1 MTPEEQQ
8 LLHQWLDGQNI
19 TASPDELDC
28 REWELQSVI
37 NTMLLIH
44 ENRLALSED
53 FQRNLNQRIAELQS
67 QSDTGSQS
75 SVPNPIQA
83 DVAPVTSGDER
94 GVTPTQANRGSRQ
107 RWIGLASTVAAVA
120 LAFGWWLWS
129 DHYPVPD
136 ASGPFNVVG
145 GGEVAREATLTTE
158 DDDAQLLLGGYC
170 NVTLKP
176 NSNVRIEGS
185 DRAERIVLS
194 EGAVVCDVDRG
205 EGTFNVSTD
214 FGDVSVL
221 GTKFEVQITEEGE
234 AEMKSRHMLVT
245 VLTGTVLVA
254 TASGQTAT
262 LQAGDSQAFARDTE
276 KQSDG
281 EYKIV
286 WADEFNQDGPPDP
299 KNWVF
304 ENGFVRNHEAQWYQK
319 ENAVCRDGH
328 LFITGR
334 EDIKRNPG
342 YVKGSTDP
350 AETKFIEFT
359 SSSLMTKGLHQWTM
373 GRFVARAKIAHGEGM
388 WPAFWMV
395 GAMGEWPSSGEIDI
409 MEYYQDKILANV
421 AHGTDTRWNAKWHS
435 TKTRIREL
443 GGEKWLNEFHLWRM
457 DWDTKSI
464 RLYVDDRLLNETR
477 LTETNNAHTKWGP
490 KNPFHHPHYM
500 ILNLALGGD
509 NGGDMEKAKLPA
521 EYIIDYVRVYQRDRD
536 RVFVAKNDYVPPA
549 PYTGKKVGIHHFSE
563 LPKTVNKKC
572 SWESGADSRCYAWTP
587 KGSSRE
593 SAEMIADYDDK
604 LEGEVSYKFVLNHA
618 WSRWVLEMDP
628 KYGDGVADFSGF
640 NKMEF
645 GLKSK
650 DARDWESF
658 RVIIESANG
667 KSHMATMQSL
677 GFKPDG
683 EWHRCSIDL
692 DDVKKSGVDVAKIR
706 TMFSIGWEGGVG
718 NGEYF
723 KLDDLY
729 LE

>member
-1 MTPEEQQ
+1 MTPEEEQ
-8 LLHQWLDGQNI
+8 LLQEWLDGQNI
-19 TASPDELDC
+19 AASLEDLDC
-28 REWELQSVI
+28 HEWELQSVI
-37 NTMLLIH
+37 NTMLLMQ
-44 ENRLALSED
+44 ENRLTLSDE
-53 FQRNLNQRIAELQS
+53 FQHKLNQRVSELQS
-67 QSDTGSQS
+67 QRAAGSQS
-75 SVPNPIQA
+75 SSPEQIDEDA
-83 DVAPVTSGDER
+83 VASTSGNSER
-94 GVTPTQANRGSRQ
+94 IAQARPKRARQ
-107 RWIGLASTVAAVA
+107 RLWISLAATVAATVV
-120 LAFGWWLWS
+120 AFGLWLRS
-129 DHYPVPD
+129 DHYPAPD
-136 ASGPFNVVG
+136 ATGPFNVFG
-145 GGEVAREATLTTE
+145 GGDVAREATLATE
-158 DDDAQLLLGGYC
+158 EDEAQLVLGGYC

-194 EGAVVCDVDRG
+194 EGAVVCHVDRG

-214 FGDVSVL
+214 FGEVSVL

-234 AEMKSRHMLVT
+234 AEMKSRQMLVT

-262 LQAGDSQAFARDTE
+262 LQAGDSKSFGRDAQ

-281 EYKIV
+281 EYKLV
-286 WADEFNQDGPPDP
+286 WADEFDKDGPPNP

-304 ENGFVRNHEAQWYQK
+304 ENGFVRNNEAQWYQK

-328 LFITGR
+328 LVITGR
-334 EDIKRNPG
+334 EDIKRNPK

-373 GRFVARAKIAHGEGM
+373 GRFVARAKIPHGEGM

-395 GAMGEWPSSGEIDI
+395 GAKGEWPSCGEIDI
-409 MEYYQDKILANV
+409 MEYYQNTILANV
-421 AHGTDTRWNAKWHS
+421 AHGTETRWNAKWHG
-435 TKTRIREL
+435 TKTRTREL
-443 GGEKWLNEFHLWRM
+443 GGETWLNEFHIWRM
-457 DWDTKSI
+457 DWDTEVI

-477 LTETNNAHTKWGP
+477 LSETSNAHTKWGP
-490 KNPFHHPHYM
+490 SNPFHHPHYM

-536 RVFVAKNDYVPPA
+536 RAFVARDDYIPPA

-563 LPKTVNKKC
+563 LPRTVNKKC
-572 SWESGADSRCYAWTP
+572 SWEAGADSRCYAWKP
-587 KGSSRE
+587 DGGSRE
-593 SAEMIADYDDK
+593 SAEMIADYDDR
-604 LEGEVSYKFVLNHA
+604 LEGEVSYKFVLNHGY
-618 WSRWVLEMDP
+618 SRWVLEMDP
-628 KYGDGVADFSGF
+628 NYGDGVADFSGF
-640 NKMEF
+640 KKLEF

-658 RVIIESANG
+658 RVVIESTNG
-667 KSHMATMQSL
+667 KSYKANMQSL
-677 GFKPDG
+677 GFTPDG

-692 DDVKKSGVDVAKIR
+692 GDVKKSGVDLTKIR
-706 TMFSIGWEGGVG
+706 TMFSIGWEGGVS